1 VSLTL
6 FSLEGRVVSVT
17 GAGSGLGRAIS
28 EAAAEAGADVACCD
42 IDPGTAEETAAAIR
56 ASGGSAMALVM
67 DVTDE
72 GSVETT
78 TDAVVAAHGRLDVLF
93 ANAGTSDHYLRAD
106 ELDLERWQRVIAVNL
121 TGAFLTAKHAL
132 RHMVRQR
139 SGKIVF
145 TASLWGHIG
154 SDTVPVP
161 AYAASKGG
169 VINLTRELAQEF
181 AELGVTVNA
190 ISPGFFDTNIGRDKR
205 ADPATIARLRE
216 GSIRASPIHRRATPD
231 EIKGT
236 AVYLASAASDHVN
249 GHILLVDAGAHAR

>member
-1 VSLTL
+1 MGL

-17 GAGSGLGRAIS
+17 GAGSGLGRAI
-28 EAAAEAGADVACCD
+28 AEAVADAGATVACCD
-42 IDPGTAEETAAAIR
+42 LDLATAEETASGIR
-56 ASGGSAMALVM
+56 SSGGRALALRM
-67 DVTDE
+67 DVTSEQEVEEGTDE
-72 GSVETT
+72 I
-78 TDAVVAAHGRLDVLF
+78 VAEHGRLDVVF
-93 ANAGTSDHYLRAD
+93 ANAGTSDNYRRAD
-106 ELDLERWQRVIAVNL
+106 ELDLERWRRVIDVNL

-139 SGKIVF
+139 SGKVVF

-169 VINLTRELAQEF
+169 VINLTRELAQEY

-190 ISPGFFDTNIGRDKR
+190 ISPGFFDTNLGRDKK
-205 ADPATIARLRE
+205 ADPALIAKLRE
-216 GSIRASPIHRRATPD
+216 GSIRSSPIHRRATPD

-236 AVYLASAASDHVN
+236 AIYLASAASDHVN
-249 GHILLVDAGAHAR
+249 GHILLLDAGAHAR